1 MTSVRPGPGRALF
14 LSLALVAALGAFAPA
29 ALADRPP
36 PPRLDWEPCGEAG
49 AECATAEVPRDYD
62 RPRGRTLEIAVA
74 RTHATDPSRRVGSLF
89 FNFGGPGGTAVEF
102 LREFGTELF
111 PTLSDRFDIVA
122 FDPRGVGES
131 SPSIDCR
138 ADQEALG
145 VYAQP
150 FETPL
155 NLDVGAWIGRDV
167 RYIERCLRLNPD
179 IFPWVSTANVARDMD
194 LLRAALAERRLSY
207 LGFSYGTQIGATYA
221 SLFPNRYRAL
231 VLDGALDVDQY
242 MNEPMEALREQ
253 SSGFEM
259 ALGRFFQA
267 CARDQV
273 ACQGFGGEDPWAA
286 FDELIERAYASPLP
300 AGGDDPRPVD
310 GDDVNVAAVQASY
323 SKFLWP
329 LLAQALAMAEAGDGT
344 GIRELVNIFYGRLPD
359 GTYDPLLDRYFTI
372 GAAEQRYPRNLRVY
386 KRAGRHSWG
395 LFPHAWWNAGYV
407 ELAWGLFPVQARD
420 AYYGPFDASSSAPTV
435 LVVGTTYDPATPY
448 RWSKILTADLGNARL
463 LTMRGDGHT
472 AYGGQSACIDAA
484 VDAYLEDGAL
494 PPEGTVCRQEVPFAA
509 PEAAGRGAASL
520 ARRVARRH
528 VQQLMR

>member
-1 MTSVRPGPGRALF
+1 
-14 LSLALVAALGAFAPA
+14 
-29 ALADRPP
+29 
-36 PPRLDWEPCGEAG
+36 
-49 AECATAEVPRDYD
+49 
-62 RPRGRTLEIAVA
+62 
-74 RTHATDPSRRVGSLF
+74 
-89 FNFGGPGGTAVEF
+89 
-102 LREFGTELF
+102 
-111 PTLSDRFDIVA
+111 
-122 FDPRGVGES
+122 
-131 SPSIDCR
+131 
-138 ADQEALG
+138 
-145 VYAQP
+145 
-150 FETPL
+150 
-155 NLDVGAWIGRDV
+155 
-167 RYIERCLRLNPD
+167 
-179 IFPWVSTANVARDMD
+179 
-194 LLRAALAERRLSY
+194 
-207 LGFSYGTQIGATYA
+207 
-221 SLFPNRYRAL
+221 
-231 VLDGALDVDQY
+231 
-242 MNEPMEALREQ
+242 
-253 SSGFEM
+253 
-259 ALGRFFQA
+259 
-267 CARDQV
+267 
-273 ACQGFGGEDPWAA
+273 
-286 FDELIERAYASPLP
+286 
-300 AGGDDPRPVD
+300 VD

-329 LLAQALAMAEAGDGT
+329 LLAQALAMAETGDGT

-395 LFPHAWWNAGYV
+395 LFPHVWWNAGYV